1 MSVIVGGMEIQS
13 QWHASPAYMTVYPA
27 RMHQPVQRAATL
39 VISESLQVQDVNLLQ
54 DIMMMD
60 PILALQSHA
69 LPLVQPVKVQQ
80 QTAYLAQQ

>member
-1 MSVIVGGMEIQS
+1 MT
-13 QWHASPAYMTVYPA
+13 AYHA

-60 PILALQSHA
+60 PIPALQNHA
-69 LPLVQPVKVQQ
+69 LPPVQLAKVQQ
-80 QTAYLAQQ
+80 QTAYLAQLVIT